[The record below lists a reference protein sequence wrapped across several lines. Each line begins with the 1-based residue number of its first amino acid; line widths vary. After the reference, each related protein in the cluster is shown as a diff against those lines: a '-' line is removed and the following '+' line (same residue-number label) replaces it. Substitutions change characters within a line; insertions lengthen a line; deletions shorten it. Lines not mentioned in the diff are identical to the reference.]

1 MVNARQVRGD
11 VPVERWS
18 ATKGSGS
25 AAKTGFLLQ
34 PIPVRRVGGIEFR
47 QTRANDER
55 RKRLGLGD
63 RSGEFRAFE
72 DDLEI
77 CQQDE
82 YVDVD
87 QLARLA

>member
-1 MVNARQVRGD
+1 MLDRFAVMYLLNGGQRPG
-11 VPVERWS
+11 
-18 ATKGSGS
+18 
-25 AAKTGFLLQ
+25 AAHLRAKRGFLLQ
-34 PIPVRRVGGIEFR
+34 PIRVRRVGGIEFR

-77 CQQDE
+77 CKQDE